1 MASKSARMR
10 GSAHLKAVTVAQQKS
25 YVISSV
31 FCENSAGHDE
41 TATRLY
47 LPIRAGR
54 LHEVCTNDFYLLTH
68 YVRSQKDRLFFALRA
83 LGATVKLLK
92 IRFRPGQPGPAIHV
106 ARIFH
111 VTVSYEGLDSQ
122 IACQTSYLYLYLAWI
137 AAWPHPSLYLYLG
150 CPPRPV

>member
-1 MASKSARMR
+1 MYTIFYKRFIDYYVIFEICLMASKSARMR

-68 YVRSQKDRLFFALRA
+68 YVRSQKRSLVLRF
-83 LGATVKLLK
+83 K
-92 IRFRPGQPGPAIHV
+92 GPRNHSE
-106 ARIFH
+106 
-111 VTVSYEGLDSQ
+111 T
-122 IACQTSYLYLYLAWI
+122 
-137 AAWPHPSLYLYLG
+137 WP
-150 CPPRPV
+150 